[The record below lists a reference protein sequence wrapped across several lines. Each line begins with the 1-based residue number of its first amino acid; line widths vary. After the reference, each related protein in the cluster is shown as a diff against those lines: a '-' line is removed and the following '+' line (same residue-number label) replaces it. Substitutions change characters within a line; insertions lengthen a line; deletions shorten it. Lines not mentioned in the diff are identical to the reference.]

1 MLENIKCQVCIR
13 EKIMERL
20 NNILEEQLTESLD
33 QIIISNPRRAA
44 LAQKIKIR
52 PVLLKEQLNFQ
63 VTEYK
68 GKQVFHENLEK
79 GALIAYIL
87 DQMNSFFGQMELNS
101 ASKTVHVLVSK
112 KGTVTIKQKV
122 QKNEVKPKELSHN
135 RKKRYIL
142 EEGTAIPFL
151 VDLGVQTKEGKIVNS
166 RYDKFRQIN
175 RFLEFIQDIVE
186 ALPKGRELTIVDFG
200 CGKSYL
206 IFTIFKNYL
215 LEQGVDENHI
225 ISIELDQRKDK
236 KYRNPDTILD
246 FIESSIVDEEQYYVL
261 LDEVQLLEE
270 FEEVLNSLLHIKNVD
285 VYVTGSNSKFLSKDV
300 ITEFRGRGDE
310 IHIYPL
316 TFKEFMQVYEG
327 DIYHGWAEYVIYGGL
342 PLTVTMKTEEQKVN
356 YLTKLFDETYLIDI
370 IERHH
375 IEKSQEL
382 EDLVNI
388 LASVIGSLTNVPKIE
403 ATFKSV
409 VQSNISGNT
418 IRQYIEYLED
428 AFVINKANRYNV
440 KGRKYIGT
448 PLKYYFEDVGL
459 RNARLGFRQIEETHI
474 MENIVYNE
482 LRSRG
487 YSVDVGV
494 VEKRGVNQ
502 EGKMERIY
510 LEIDFIANLGSK
522 RYYIQSAFSLP
533 TEEKRLQ
540 EKASLINVNDSFKK
554 IILVKDVMNVTRDE
568 DGITT
573 MSIYDFL
580 LKENSLEL

>member
-1 MLENIKCQVCIR
+1 MDIKR
-13 EKIMERL
+13 DK
-20 NNILEEQLTESLD
+20 
-33 QIIISNPRRAA
+33 
-44 LAQKIKIR
+44 
-52 PVLLKEQLNFQ
+52 
-63 VTEYK
+63 Y
-68 GKQVFHENLEK
+68 
-79 GALIAYIL
+79 
-87 DQMNSFFGQMELNS
+87 
-101 ASKTVHVLVSK
+101 
-112 KGTVTIKQKV
+112 
-122 QKNEVKPKELSHN
+122 LS
-135 RKKRYIL
+135 
-142 EEGTAIPFL
+142 
-151 VDLGVQTKEGKIVNS
+151 DL
-166 RYDKFRQIN
+166 IN
-175 RFLEFIQDIVE
+175 RMNNGMIKVVTGI
-186 ALPKGRELTIVDFG
+186 RR

-215 LEQGVDENHI
+215 KEQGVDEAHI
-225 ISIELDQRKDK
+225 VTIELDQRKDK
-236 KYRNPDTILD
+236 KYRDPDVILEY
-246 FIESSIVDEEQYYVL
+246 IESRIIDDEQYYIL
-261 LDEVQLLEE
+261 LDEVQLLNE

-285 VYVTGSNSKFLSKDV
+285 IYVTGSNSKFLSKDV

-316 TFKEFMQVYEG
+316 TFKEFMQAYEG
-327 DIYHGWAEYVIYGGL
+327 DIYRGWAEYVVYGGL
-342 PLTVTMKTEEQKVN
+342 PLTVTMKTEEQKIN
-356 YLTKLFDETYLIDI
+356 YLTKLFEETYLRNI

-382 EDLVNI
+382 EDLVNV
-388 LASVIGSLTNVPKIE
+388 LASAIGSFTNVPKIE
-403 ATFKSV
+403 ATFRSV
-409 VQSNISGNT
+409 IQSNISANT

-474 MENIVYNE
+474 MENVIYNE

-494 VEKRGVNQ
+494 VEKRGRNE
-502 EGKMERIY
+502 EGKEERTY

-522 RYYIQSAFSLP
+522 RYYIQSAFSMP
-533 TEEKRLQ
+533 TEEKRIQ
-540 EKASLINVNDSFKK
+540 EKASLINIGDSFKK
-554 IILVKDVMNVTRDE
+554 IIIVKDVVNVTRDE